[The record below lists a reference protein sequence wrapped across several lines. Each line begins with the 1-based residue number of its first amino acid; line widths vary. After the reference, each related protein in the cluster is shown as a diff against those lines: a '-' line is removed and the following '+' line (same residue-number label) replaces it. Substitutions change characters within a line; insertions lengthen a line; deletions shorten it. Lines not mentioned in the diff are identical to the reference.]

1 MRDHRRSVGARKR
14 EPVGT
19 AVGKKVGIKHV
30 AEAAGVSPATVSQV
44 YNNKGEVAAATREH
58 VLQIGSDLGYRPNA
72 LGQALRSGRS
82 RVIGVVVSYRDS
94 AVWEQT
100 YMPYY
105 RNIIAGAAIEAV
117 DHGYSISAA
126 PSTAHGLVE
135 TRLPLDGVIVVD
147 PVPGDPV
154 VEQCVAQGLAVV
166 IDGGY
171 DTTDPSARLITVRS
185 DMDEGIPKVLA
196 YLQSESSASVF
207 APALFIGPRIDSY
220 TADTLRAYQ
229 EWCQA
234 NGCDEIV
241 TRLIAG
247 TAPRDAARELLTR
260 EPGTVTAVHCLNETY
275 CAAVLDVA
283 DELGLV
289 VPDQLQVSVTG
300 NATAVGAESRVVF
313 LNLDPVDTGAR
324 CARALIALL
333 EGREVED
340 IVETVTL
347 VPARRL
353 ARS

>member
-1 MRDHRRSVGARKR
+1 MVGA
-14 EPVGT
+14 VG
-19 AVGKKVGIKHV
+19 AVVGKKVGIKHV

-44 YNNKGEVAAATREH
+44 YNHKGEVAAATREH
-58 VLQIGSDLGYRPNA
+58 VLEVGSQLGYQPNA

-94 AVWEQT
+94 AVWKQT

-126 PSTAHGLVE
+126 PSTEHGLVE

-154 VEQCVAQGLAVV
+154 VEQCIAQGLAVV

-171 DTTDPSARLITVRS
+171 ETTDASARLITVRS
-185 DMDEGIPKVLA
+185 DMDEAIPKVLA
-196 YLQSESSASVF
+196 HLQAESSASVF
-207 APALFIGPRIDSY
+207 TPALFIGPRIDTY
-220 TADTLRAYQ
+220 TADTLHAYQ

-234 NGCDEIV
+234 NGCAEIV
-241 TRLIAG
+241 TRLAPG
-247 TAPRDAARELLTR
+247 HSPRDAARELLTR
-260 EPGTVTAVHCLNETY
+260 ESNAVTAVHCLNETY
-275 CAAVLDVA
+275 CAAVLEAA
-283 DELGLV
+283 DELGIV

-300 NATAVGAESRVVF
+300 NATAVGAETRVAF

-333 EGREVED
+333 EGQPVED

-347 VPARRL
+347 IPARRL
-353 ARS
+353 ARG